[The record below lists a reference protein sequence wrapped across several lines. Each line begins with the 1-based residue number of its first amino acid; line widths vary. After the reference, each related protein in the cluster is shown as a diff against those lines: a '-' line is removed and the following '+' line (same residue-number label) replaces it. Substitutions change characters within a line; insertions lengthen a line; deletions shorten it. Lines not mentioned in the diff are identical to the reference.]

1 MNVYQMDRRLSTGK
15 HMRIDLTHKKTVTQ
29 QKRLRWI
36 CFFPTKKSIVRWWSD
51 IRRCGT
57 RVFSAILAETVSYR
71 FPKPVIKVL
80 LLPNNDSFPLC
91 PRCGIS
97 LEREY
102 MAFCDRCGQHLAW
115 NLFPLVINQYE
126 STETEKRSVNSQIIK
141 SNS

>member
-1 MNVYQMDRRLSTGK
+1 MNVYQMDRRLSIGK
-15 HMRIDLTHKKTVTQ
+15 HMRIDLTHKKTVTK
-29 QKRLRWI
+29 QKRLRCI
-36 CFFPTKKSIVRWWSD
+36 CNFSTKESIGRWWSN
-51 IRRCGT
+51 IRLMNSSYIMQCGSHASLT
-57 RVFSAILAETVSYR
+57 IFAKTVSYR

-126 STETEKRSVNSQIIK
+126 SNETEK
-141 SNS
+141 

>member
-1 MNVYQMDRRLSTGK
+1 MVHILGIGK
-15 HMRIDLTHKKTVTQ
+15 LMYIDLTHRKTKTN
-29 QKRLRWI
+29 QKRLHCI
-36 CFFPTKKSIVRWWSD
+36 YFFPMKKFIG
-51 IRRCGT
+51 RCYAL
-57 RVFSAILAETVSYR
+57 VLYAILAESVSFR
-71 FPKPVIKVL
+71 FPKPVIKAL

-126 STETEKRSVNSQIIK
+126 SNETEKRSVNSQIIK
-141 SNS
+141 SNSKATGI